1 MKKWL
6 EENGSDTTRPVST
19 PARSETPGPAPLA
32 GPEAGGDQGADG
44 GPPVV
49 TKPNYDCCGDDGS
62 DGSSD
67 SDFEIIGM
75 DIPAKPLAWGQ
86 ASGSLIATEEESDV
100 DTPPITSVEPVGQPD
115 GKGIVAK
122 EKPSAKTAEK
132 GPAEAN
138 TGRAS
143 EFYGHPFEAPEPF
156 DGVLSIHDQNAPI
169 PKVGEHDLS
178 PAAIRQRATRIF
190 TPRVDGTLKV
200 SEVIYREWKGKG
212 KERKLLEQIFRQ
224 CGYSPESCL

>member
-1 MKKWL
+1 M
-6 EENGSDTTRPVST
+6 ST

-32 GPEAGGDQGADG
+32 GPEACGDPGADG
-44 GPPVV
+44 GPPIL
-49 TKPNYDCCGDDGS
+49 TKPNNDCVDDDDDS
-62 DGSSD
+62 YGSSD
-67 SDFEIIGM
+67 SDLEIIGM
-75 DIPAKPLAWGQ
+75 DIPAKPLEWGHT
-86 ASGSLIATEEESDV
+86 SGALIATKEESDV
-100 DTPPITSVEPVGQPD
+100 DVPPIKEASDTDTTPITPLGATD
-115 GKGIVAK
+115 GKGIVAT
-122 EKPSAKTAEK
+122 EQHIAKTVEK

-143 EFYGHPFEAPEPF
+143 GFYGHPFETPEPF
-156 DGVLSIHDQNAPI
+156 DGVFSVGDEKAPK

-200 SEVIYREWKGKG
+200 SEVIYREWKGRG

-224 CGYSPESCL
+224 CGYSPEPRL

>member
-1 MKKWL
+1 V
-6 EENGSDTTRPVST
+6 P
-19 PARSETPGPAPLA
+19 
-32 GPEAGGDQGADG
+32 DG

-49 TKPNYDCCGDDGS
+49 TKPNYDSFDDDDL

-67 SDFEIIGM
+67 SDLEIIGT
-75 DIPAKPLAWGQ
+75 DIPAQPLAWGQ
-86 ASGSLIATEEESDV
+86 TSGSLIATKEESDVDTPSIKEASDV
-100 DTPPITSVEPVGQPD
+100 DTPPITSVGQTD
-115 GKGIVAK
+115 GKGVVAK
-122 EKPSAKTAEK
+122 ENAIAKTVGK
-132 GPAEAN
+132 GPEAN
-138 TGRAS
+138 TGHAS
-143 EFYGHPFEAPEPF
+143 GFYGHPFEAPEPF
-156 DGVLSIHDQNAPI
+156 DGIFLVGDQKAPA

-212 KERKLLEQIFRQ
+212 KEKKLLEQIFRQ